1 MEQHVDLV
9 EGQPV
14 LDLAPEALE
23 QHLTVVG
30 VGIQHHLF
38 AGQAGGFHSQTIQHL
53 GLVMVDLVEAPGA
66 QGIGCLL
73 YTSSS
78 PLYQ

>member
-1 MEQHVDLV
+1 MLQFQKEHDMLLSKMCIRDRTN
-9 EGQPV
+9 G
-14 LDLAPEALE
+14 ANAA
-23 QHLTVVG
+23 

-73 YTSSS
+73 YTSSRWGNE
-78 PLYQ
+78 